1 MGDGETTFKN
11 DQMIWLLSQFHF
23 DQLSDYIS
31 CVLSK
36 SVMLFILKMYV
47 QSMQMGIN
55 NLSIE
60 QFSLAKIIKEI

>member
-1 MGDGETTFKN
+1 MGDGETTFKK

-23 DQLSDYIS
+23 DQLSDSIS
-31 CVLSK
+31 FVLSK

-60 QFSLAKIIKEI
+60 QFSLAKIIKDI